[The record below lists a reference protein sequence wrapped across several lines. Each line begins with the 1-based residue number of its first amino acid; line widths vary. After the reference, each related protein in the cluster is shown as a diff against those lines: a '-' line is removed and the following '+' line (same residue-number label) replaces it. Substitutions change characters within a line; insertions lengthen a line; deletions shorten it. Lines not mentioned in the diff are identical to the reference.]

1 MFSQALQAYKN
12 YNSDITD
19 KFAKQTR
26 LQRQFLDMYPQFRNF
41 EERAGLEA
49 SLKAGEIEEQP
60 FYFKLLSESLIQADT
75 KEGIDRFESD
85 FIKTRAF
92 MEIEKANALSDRKQN
107 FHAREVRE
115 AVWESI
121 QASMSARLRP
131 YPESW
136 EDDIRGQRFVDQYM
150 KSLKPEQK
158 KNIEELIQLWK
169 NRMALLD
176 NTMRDHYLDYKSF

>member
-1 MFSQALQAYKN
+1 
-12 YNSDITD
+12 
-19 KFAKQTR
+19 
-26 LQRQFLDMYPQFRNF
+26 MYPQFKNF

-60 FYFKLLSESLIQADT
+60 FYFKLLSESLMQADT

-107 FHAREVRE
+107 FYEREVRD
-115 AVWESI
+115 AVWKSI
-121 QASMSARLRP
+121 QLSMNGRLRP

-136 EDDIRGQRFVDQYM
+136 EKDIRGQRFVDQYM

-158 KNIEELIQLWK
+158 KNAEELIELWH

-176 NTMRDHYLDYKSF
+176 NTMRDHYFDYKSF